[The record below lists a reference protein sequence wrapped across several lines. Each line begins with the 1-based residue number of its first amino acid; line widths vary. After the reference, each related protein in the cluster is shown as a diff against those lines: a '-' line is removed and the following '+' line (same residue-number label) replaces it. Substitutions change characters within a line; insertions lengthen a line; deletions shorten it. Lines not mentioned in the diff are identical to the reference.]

1 MADVVVILSMVCG
14 TGAGAVV
21 AATGM
26 VTMYCK
32 DAIMFA
38 DEHALGQ
45 YDVVHGKKTK
55 ANNKREGM

>member
-1 MADVVVILSMVCG
+1 MLSMVCG

-26 VTMYCK
+26 VTIYCK

-38 DEHALGQ
+38 DEHALSQ
-45 YDVVHGKKTK
+45 YDVVHGKQKTKK
-55 ANNKREGM
+55 ANNKMEGM